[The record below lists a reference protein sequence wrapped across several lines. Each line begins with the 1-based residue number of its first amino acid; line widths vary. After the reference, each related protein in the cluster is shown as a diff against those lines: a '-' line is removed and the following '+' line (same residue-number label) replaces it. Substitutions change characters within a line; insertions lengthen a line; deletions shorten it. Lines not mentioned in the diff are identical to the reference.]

1 MMTILHRPC
10 RPVNG
15 IVIFYNY
22 PGKTR
27 KFLLTIDIDPD
38 IIAAESVDS
47 CGRYAAAPGGVR
59 DFKKGGTRAPDTT
72 FLALSPWGRRRKR
85 LLVRFCEE
93 EK

>member
-38 IIAAESVDS
+38 IIAEESVDS

>member
-38 IIAAESVDS
+38 IIAEESVDS

-59 DFKKGGTRAPDTT
+59 DFKKGGTRAPYTT
-72 FLALSPWGRRRKR
+72 FFGFKPVGPP
-85 LLVRFCEE
+85 
-93 EK
+93 EKTPAGTIL